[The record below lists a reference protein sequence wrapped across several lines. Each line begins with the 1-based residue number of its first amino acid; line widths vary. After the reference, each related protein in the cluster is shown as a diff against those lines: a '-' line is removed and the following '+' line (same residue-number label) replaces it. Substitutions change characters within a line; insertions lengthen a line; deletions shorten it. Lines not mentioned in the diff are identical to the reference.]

1 MLARGSKRRRSRAG
15 IDSAPDAAEWRRRI
29 ERELPSAASNY
40 SVRSRRGN
48 PLRRTLDVV
57 GSSATFV
64 GRDPSQD
71 PASAPPSVLGVAHEP
86 SLVMTSLLALIR
98 AEAFADH
105 VWGPVSWE
113 EAPAAS
119 RRHRPGIVLVDFA
132 TNGAAD
138 AAAQITRLLGRVR
151 LGHPAANAL
160 LFVHDEVDIEAATVA
175 AAEAGAVGIVRPD
188 ADVDAFHRSLED
200 AARGLTR
207 LEVEDV
213 GSLAQR
219 LDERRGRVARF
230 LRQVTSLTGREQEVL
245 IAIGRGLR
253 NDAIASELGISLRT
267 VEKHVEHVLQKLDVA
282 SRSQALR
289 VVLELRGST

>member
-1 MLARGSKRRRSRAG
+1 
-15 IDSAPDAAEWRRRI
+15 
-29 ERELPSAASNY
+29 
-40 SVRSRRGN
+40 VH
-48 PLRRTLDVV
+48 RRTLDAV

-64 GRDPSQD
+64 GGDPSQG
-71 PASAPPSVLGVAHEP
+71 SAPLLHPTVLGVAHEP

-105 VWGPVSWE
+105 VWGPVGWE

-119 RRHRPGIVLVDFA
+119 RRHRPEVVLIEYA

-138 AAAQITRLLGRVR
+138 AAAQTTRLLGRVR
-151 LGHPAANAL
+151 LAHPAANAL
-160 LFVHDEVDIEAATVA
+160 LFVHYEADIDAATVA
-175 AAEAGAVGIVRPD
+175 AAEAGAGGIVRPD
-188 ADVDAFHRSLED
+188 ADVDAFRRSLED

-213 GSLAQR
+213 GPLAKR
-219 LDERRGRVARF
+219 LDERRDRVTRF
-230 LRQVTSLTGREQEVL
+230 RRQVSSLTGREQEVL

-253 NDAIASELGISLRT
+253 NGAIASELGISLRT

-289 VVLELRGST
+289 IVLELRGST